1 MPLTPLDIVNKE
13 FKHGFRGYSEDDVN
27 EFLDEIVRDYEALI
41 KENDELKENTSGMT
55 ERLEQYRKLEATLQ
69 NTLVIAQQ
77 TAEEVKTAARKE
89 AELIVREAEARAE
102 EIVRQAESRAREVET
117 QLVQLRYES
126 EKFRAQVKSLLESQL
141 RLVSD
146 ASLAHATVET

>member
-13 FKHGFRGYSEDDVN
+13 FKHGFRGYNEDDVN
-27 EFLDEIVRDYEALI
+27 EFLDEVVRDYEALI

-77 TAEEVKTAARKE
+77 TAEEVKSAARKE
-89 AELIVREAEARAE
+89 AEFIVREAEAKAE
-102 EIVRQAESRAREVET
+102 EIIRQAELRARETET
-117 QLVQLRYES
+117 QLTQLRYEA
-126 EKFRAQVKSLLESQL
+126 EKFRAQVKSLLEAQL
-141 RLVSD
+141 RLVET
-146 ASLAHATVET
+146 SLVQAAVET

>member
-13 FKHGFRGYSEDDVN
+13 FKHGFRGYNEDDVN
-27 EFLDEIVRDYEALI
+27 EFLDEVVRDYEALI

-69 NTLVIAQQ
+69 NTLVVAQQ
-77 TAEEVKTAARKE
+77 TAEEVKVAARKE
-89 AELIVREAEARAE
+89 AELIVREAEAKAE
-102 EIVRQAESRAREVET
+102 EIVRKAESRARDTET
-117 QLVQLRYES
+117 QLTQLRYET

-141 RLVSD
+141 RLVET
-146 ASLAHATVET
+146 SLVQATVET